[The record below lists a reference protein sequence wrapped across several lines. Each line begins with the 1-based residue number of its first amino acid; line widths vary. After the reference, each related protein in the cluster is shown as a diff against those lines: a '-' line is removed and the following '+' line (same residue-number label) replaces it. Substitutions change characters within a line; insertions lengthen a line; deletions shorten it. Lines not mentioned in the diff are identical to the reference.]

1 MTSPESPSRCKA
13 PAPLVIKQ
21 NFLLTEKKLQV
32 TFQGAIFELS
42 AVDVFLCVD
51 FITSS
56 NEKLNPEHRGMH
68 FAECAS
74 G

>member
-1 MTSPESPSRCKA
+1 
-13 PAPLVIKQ
+13 
-21 NFLLTEKKLQV
+21 LQV

-56 NEKLNPEHRGMH
+56 NEKLNPEQQRGMH